1 MRHVGFCEK
10 IKTDVV
16 VCDEIFYF
24 EHDELNIP
32 LGFDAPTGSVLSGVV
47 TVTLSEC
54 DVFIVG
60 DGSFVADVLFLVQ
73 KELLL
78 TTPAGDVFPLEF
90 VERLRFVEPFRKCDA
105 GVLGIL
111 RLLPEQLRCQIVR
124 TAGRDTL
131 SLDTVNDTFSEELT
145 IELKVKVTAE
155 VQQFIKLCS
164 PRNTVDIPVTQQ

>member
-1 MRHVGFCEK
+1 MGFCEK

-24 EHDELNIP
+24 EHDEVNVP
-32 LGFDAPTGSVLSGVV
+32 LGFDAPTGSVLAGTV

-60 DGSFVADVLFLVQ
+60 EGTFVADVLFIVQ

-105 GVLGIL
+105 TVLELLG
-111 RLLPEQLRCQIVR
+111 LLPEELRCQIVR
-124 TAGRDTL
+124 TAGTDTL
-131 SLDTVNDTFSEELT
+131 TLNTDNDTFSEELT
-145 IELKVKVTAE
+145 IELKIKVTAE

-164 PRNTVDIPVTQQ
+164 PRHSVDIPITAIQ